1 MNSNPTI
8 GEKIGGAVGKE
19 VGKAVGKEVEKNLT
33 GRNHDGTK
41 KKGKSPIARRVG
53 YAFGILFAL
62 LFLWII
68 NSYEAWGW
76 TFITNELSQVE
87 GIIRASIIADLV
99 VFGVLIILD
108 PRILFYLGKLVTD
121 VFSIIVGVRVFQ
133 VFPFD
138 FTGKWNWIDSLLPV
152 LIGIGIGVAAIAIIV
167 RTVKLSAGKEVYD

>member
-8 GEKIGGAVGKE
+8 GEKIGSAVGKE
-19 VGKAVGKEVEKNLT
+19 IGKAVGKEVEKNLT

-41 KKGKSPIARRVG
+41 KKGKSPVARRVG

-76 TFITNELSQVE
+76 TVITNELSQVE
-87 GIIRASIIADLV
+87 GVIRASIIVDLV
-99 VFGVLIILD
+99 VFGILMILD

-133 VFPFD
+133 VYPFD
-138 FTGKWNWIDSLLPV
+138 FTGKWNWLDSFLPV
-152 LIGIGIGVAAIAIIV
+152 LIILGIVAAVIAIIV
-167 RTVKLSAGKEVYD
+167 RTIKLATGKDVYI